1 MQFNRARRLLSERT
15 RYHGACLVSVDSSI
29 LSRAREH
36 SYHFSLEGRSMGLS
50 FHWRRGSSRRASKRR
65 SCSSL
70 LTSSQYLSNVIPP
83 SMRYFSNTGHNS
95 RARVYWS
102 LVQNPMT
109 CSTPRRL
116 YQLRSKMT
124 ISPAAGKCWA
134 YCWMYI
140 WVFSRSEGAGS
151 AMTRKTRGLTRSVRA
166 LIVPPLPAPSRPSNT
181 MQTLRPL
188 YLTHSWSFTSSTWS
202 FFRAF
207 SDFFLLSLS
216 PSSLPAAFAMG
227 ASCRSRALTHD
238 RLHEQLALFPV
249 H

>member
-1 MQFNRARRLLSERT
+1 
-15 RYHGACLVSVDSSI
+15 
-29 LSRAREH
+29 
-36 SYHFSLEGRSMGLS
+36 
-50 FHWRRGSSRRASKRR
+50 
-65 SCSSL
+65 
-70 LTSSQYLSNVIPP
+70 
-83 SMRYFSNTGHNS
+83 
-95 RARVYWS
+95 
-102 LVQNPMT
+102 
-109 CSTPRRL
+109 
-116 YQLRSKMT
+116 
-124 ISPAAGKCWA
+124 
-134 YCWMYI
+134 MYI
-140 WVFSRSEGAGS
+140 WLFSRSDGAGS

-249 H
+249 HAVQPHGDRLDRSGLGLGKIQHRGGAGAVALHPLDAGTLEIRRVFPDEGADI